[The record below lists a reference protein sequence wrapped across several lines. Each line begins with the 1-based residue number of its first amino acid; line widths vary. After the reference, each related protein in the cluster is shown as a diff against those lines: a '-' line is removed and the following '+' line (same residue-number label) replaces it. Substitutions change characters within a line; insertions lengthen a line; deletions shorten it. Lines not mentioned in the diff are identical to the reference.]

1 MLLFDGELYSN
12 ACRRFFFS
20 KGNFFFTII
29 KFFPQKS
36 ISNNYTCNL
45 QQQKFLTIL
54 QYFSNCYQ
62 KIQISQYSHLE

>member
-12 ACRRFFFS
+12 ACRRFFS
-20 KGNFFFTII
+20 QKEIFFFTILN
-29 KFFPQKS
+29 FFLKS
-36 ISNNYTCNL
+36 LLVIIIYNL

-54 QYFSNCYQ
+54 QYFSNCNQ